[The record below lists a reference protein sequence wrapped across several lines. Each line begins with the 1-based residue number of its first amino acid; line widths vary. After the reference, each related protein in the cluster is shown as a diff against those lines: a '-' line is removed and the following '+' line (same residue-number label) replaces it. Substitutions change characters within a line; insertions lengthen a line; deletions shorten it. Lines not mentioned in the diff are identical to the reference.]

1 MTARLPRDFFAEDA
15 RTLAR
20 RLLGC
25 VLTRVIDGERVAGII
40 VETEAYLG
48 VRDAAS
54 HAFRGRR
61 TPRNE
66 SMYARPGTLYV
77 YFTYGMHH
85 CCNVVC
91 AAEGDPQAVLI
102 RALEPL
108 EGLERMRDA
117 RGGRGR
123 LCSGPARLCQALS
136 IDRGL
141 DGEDLVRSAR
151 VFVESP
157 PVGLRLGP
165 VGRSPRIGVG
175 YAGDWA
181 QRPLRWFIRGNP
193 HVSRSG
199 ARAEV

>member
-1 MTARLPRDFFAEDA
+1 MPARLPREFFAADA

-25 VLTRVIDGERVAGII
+25 VLVRLVDGTRLAGLI
-40 VETEAYLG
+40 VETEAYVG

-54 HAFRGRR
+54 HAYRGRR

-91 AAEGDPQAVLI
+91 ATEGDPQAVLV

-108 EGLERMRDA
+108 EGLDVMRRYR
-117 RGGRGR
+117 RGSEH
-123 LCSGPARLCQALS
+123 LCSGPARLCQALA
-136 IDRGL
+136 IDRSL
-141 DGEDLVRSAR
+141 DGEDLTRSTRVWLEAPPEGVRLGRIGRSAR
-151 VFVESP
+151 
-157 PVGLRLGP
+157 
-165 VGRSPRIGVG
+165 IGVA
-175 YAGDWA
+175 YAGEWSR
-181 QRPLRWFIRGNP
+181 RPLRWFVVGNR
-193 HVSRSG
+193 HVSGKRRMAG
-199 ARAEV
+199 L